1 MKKVIGALFG
11 LAILCVIG
19 VVAVFMLPAGIGGP
33 AGELAG
39 NAKAA
44 VTNAALDVV
53 DVKGKVKSA
62 IDQNKDSIASAT
74 GMTAEEVDDALDKL
88 DIDSWQATP
97 LPAEARE
104 TGTFSGSYAAPSPRT
119 RIRATSRWRPTGR
132 PSPSRYPQA
141 RRNTWHACRA
151 ASPHAPPSGD
161 AGRRARSATA

>member
-44 VTNAALDVV
+44 VTNAALDVA

-62 IDQNKDSIASAT
+62 IDQNKDSIA
-74 GMTAEEVDDALDKL
+74 LDQL

-104 TGTFSGSYAAPSPRT
+104 TGTFSGSYAGVDGSITTYEDPGYVTVEAYGQTVTLEVPASAQEYLARLQ
-119 RIRATSRWRPTGR
+119 GR
-132 PSPSRYPQA
+132 
-141 RRNTWHACRA
+141 
-151 ASPHAPPSGD
+151 
-161 AGRRARSATA
+161 

>member
-44 VTNAALDVV
+44 VTNAALDVA
-53 DVKGKVKSA
+53 DVKGKVNSA

-74 GMTAEEVDDALDKL
+74 GMTAEEVDDALDQL

-104 TGTFSGSYAAPSPRT
+104 TGTFSGSYAGVDGSITTYEDPGYVTVEAYGQTVTLEVPASAQEYLARLQ
-119 RIRATSRWRPTGR
+119 SR
-132 PSPSRYPQA
+132 
-141 RRNTWHACRA
+141 
-151 ASPHAPPSGD
+151 
-161 AGRRARSATA
+161 